1 MFRNLLNTDRLRRFI
16 MVASRGA
23 RATRNRYFEAGCTQA
38 EIRGISLLKGWL
50 SPKQLA
56 QYESYR
62 YFDVIGRQS
71 GKRYRIRYGAGM
83 NIYEIDSRGRTL
95 AGLCFVP
102 SETLVAGD
110 VMLAQKI
117 ALETD
122 EWSAL
127 AAAKV
132 CPHLALRPGLRPPT
146 TSGPSF
152 SARERYQLVHLSSAQ
167 GLSSSLSSSPLSS
180 PLTGR
185 YRDVETQ

>member
-83 NIYEIDSRGRTL
+83 NIYEIDSRGRSL

-102 SETLVAGD
+102 NESLVAGD

-127 AAAKV
+127 LVAKKFIPV
-132 CPHLALRPGLRPPT
+132 W
-146 TSGPSF
+146 
-152 SARERYQLVHLSSAQ
+152 Q
-167 GLSSSLSSSPLSS
+167 
-180 PLTGR
+180 
-185 YRDVETQ
+185 